1 MQVFNLHV
9 QTESLHYN
17 EEVMPE
23 PIKSPPPV
31 PKPQVVK
38 ISFEEATSSHVDDL
52 LQRQAA
58 MRGQRGMAAP
68 RGRRSFFYQNWFIF
82 ALAAGAAAFLAWAI
96 IEPFFNDSFYFEGPV
111 QLINDAPLSG
121 NGRWIKIKDQPIW
134 LSNHALDLKPDEKID
149 LENGKVLAVWAD
161 VPHHQID
168 SGKPVLVGFRAQVD
182 PPGPSPKLASM
193 DLHQQ
198 IAQKQAAS
206 MILLPLTA
214 AMIGL
219 ALGAADGIV
228 CRLPR
233 RALLGGGVGLLVGFI
248 GGFVLNIIANLAY
261 SPLNQAATNQ
271 AGPAGMTAFGW
282 TIQIVGRSLGWTLA
296 GMAMGLGQGIALRS
310 KRLLMYG
317 FVGGVIGGLLGG
329 LLFDPVDLL
338 FRTKNS
344 VDAALSRAV
353 SLTIVGLSV
362 GAMIGIVELL
372 ARDAWLR
379 MVEGPLAGKEFLL
392 FKDAMKLGA
401 SPKCDIYLFNDPL
414 VADLHATLR
423 SVGDH
428 CEIENEH
435 RPNPILING
444 RPATTSRLR
453 HGDQIAIGRT
463 IFVFER
469 RQGA

>member
-1 MQVFNLHV
+1 M
-9 QTESLHYN
+9 S
-17 EEVMPE
+17 E

-58 MRGQRGMAAP
+58 MRGERGMAAP

-82 ALAAGAAAFLAWAI
+82 ALAAGAAAFIAWAI
-96 IEPFFNDSFYFEGPV
+96 IEPFFDDNFYFQGPV
-111 QLINDAPLSG
+111 EIVRGEAAPVSHPG
-121 NGRWIKIKDQPIW
+121 KWIKINGQAIFLLDEALQPKGKDPIS
-134 LSNHALDLKPDEKID
+134 LTAGETYGIYADIPRHFEDNPPEKGLPPVIGFVVVPDPPASGAAKGTQSLEQQAARNHAGALL
-149 LENGKVLAVWAD
+149 
-161 VPHHQID
+161 
-168 SGKPVLVGFRAQVD
+168 
-182 PPGPSPKLASM
+182 
-193 DLHQQ
+193 
-198 IAQKQAAS
+198 
-206 MILLPLTA
+206 LLPLTA
-214 AMIGL
+214 ALIGL
-219 ALGAADGIV
+219 ALGASDGIV

-233 RALLGGGVGLLVGFI
+233 RALLGGGVGLLTGFI
-248 GGFVLNIIANLAY
+248 GGFVFSFVAGLAY
-261 SPLNQAATNQ
+261 RPISDAAASQMAAANRIT
-271 AGPAGMTAFGW
+271 PFAF
-282 TIQIVGRSLGWTLA
+282 TVQLLGRTLAWTLV

-317 FVGGVIGGLLGG
+317 FIGGVIGGLLGG
-329 LLFDPVDLL
+329 LLFDPIHFLVAGEHAP
-338 FRTKNS
+338 S
-344 VDAALSRAV
+344 AHLSRAI
-353 SLTIVGLSV
+353 SLTIIGLAV
-362 GAMIGIVELL
+362 GAMIGVVELI

-414 VADLHATLR
+414 VADVHATLR

-435 RPNPILING
+435 RPNPVLVNG
-444 RPATTSRLR
+444 RPATLSRLR

-463 IFVFER
+463 VFVFER